1 MIFLQQAGR
10 NRHDHICD
18 ALELFAV
25 EVLEE
30 FREKEADREARKREE
45 LRPYE
50 EAALARKQL
59 MQPLADDEIPVV
71 RASVKRAQVGGRV

>member
-45 LRPYE
+45 LRPYV

-59 MQPLADDEIPVV
+59 MQPLADDESPVV

>member
-45 LRPYE
+45 LRPYV